1 MYPVFARITWVDFEN
16 KITTSDV
23 WFFAIDF
30 GQAARKIEEQFGDEL
45 MGFSI
50 YLFESN
56 AFLYEED
63 RTEMEKEAKTALGL
77 Q

>member
-1 MYPVFARITWVDFEN
+1 MYPVFARVIWAGLEN
-16 KITTSDV
+16 KITTDDV

-30 GQAARKIEEQFGDEL
+30 GHAARKIEEQFGDDL
-45 MGFSI
+45 MGFSV

-56 AFLYEED
+56 EFLFEKD
-63 RTEMEKEAKTALGL
+63 RADMEKEAKTALGL

>member
-16 KITTSDV
+16 KIKTSDV
-23 WFFAIDF
+23 WFFAAGY
-30 GQAARKIEEQFGDEL
+30 GQAAHKIEEQFGDEL

-56 AFLYEED
+56 EFLYEED
-63 RTEMEKEAKTALGL
+63 RAEMEKEAKTALGL